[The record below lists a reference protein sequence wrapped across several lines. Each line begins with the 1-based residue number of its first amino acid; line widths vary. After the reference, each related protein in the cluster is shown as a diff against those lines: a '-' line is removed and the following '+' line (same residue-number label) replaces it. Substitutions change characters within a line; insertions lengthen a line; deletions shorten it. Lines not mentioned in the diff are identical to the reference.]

1 MTLQATGQ
9 PSSERTAQ
17 RFVKYSFYRVE
28 AEWRRSPRDQRQAS
42 KKDFLSVL
50 GRYGEKIEQR
60 FYSLIGTRADADFMI
75 WTITDSLENLQNFH
89 SAVLRTSLGNF
100 LSTSHSYLAMTRP
113 SEYFGKNRDPEPVG
127 SKYLFVYPFTKKRE
141 WYGLPFEE
149 RQRMMKQH
157 VQVGHKYP
165 SVTIHT
171 AYSFGLDDY
180 EFILSFE
187 TGHPEDFLSLV
198 MDLRSSEASKY
209 TAVETPIFTCISA
222 SPERMLDLLGP

>member
-1 MTLQATGQ
+1 MTLQATAQ

-17 RFVKYSFYRVE
+17 RFVKYSFYKVE
-28 AEWRRSPRDQRQAS
+28 TEWRRSPRDQHQAS

-89 SAVLRTSLGNF
+89 SDVLRTSLGNF

-141 WYGLPFEE
+141 WYSLPFEE

-157 VQVGHKYP
+157 VQIGHKYP

-187 TGHPEDFLSLV
+187 TDHPEDFLSLV